1 MTYLIHL
8 ITTYRATR
16 QQLLADLT
24 PDARDEWP
32 YGADYHTTA
41 RRDARAWLDLSSA
54 EANYFFAKWLA
65 LIEGLDRNNKPR
77 PE

>member
-32 YGADYHTTA
+32 YGADCSPWVDT
-41 RRDARAWLDLSSA
+41 
-54 EANYFFAKWLA
+54 
-65 LIEGLDRNNKPR
+65 EGFWRV
-77 PE
+77 ET